1 MQQRKYLAGYSI
13 THIIFFMDFLTSA
26 RPPLAFPS
34 FREEIARRV
43 SAGDTSSFIYI
54 LPTGAWARQEISRV
68 VEIASPRAI
77 AVPHIYSMQEFVGKL
92 HAKLQPFKRVVSTG
106 ESAILVELA
115 IRELFKDD
123 TLRYYQEREGRAL
136 PLPQGTFEELVAA
149 IATLKER
156 GITTTMLA
164 DDIVRKEKNI
174 QGALE
179 STDLRRARDLYS
191 IYKRYEEKLGTH
203 LIDEYGQHLRLT
215 DEFGLAEGMKP
226 SADFTGLF
234 RRVFP
239 EVKDIFVEVFIRM
252 ADPARYI
259 VNGCRYSS
267 SIYFAVDKHSSNPD
281 LFALQQTF
289 IEKQQSEGFQLIVS
303 VEKNAGHPFTQAL
316 RKDLFSRIGKKSAGI
331 FDGSL
336 FIETSTS
343 ATSRKELERVATK
356 IKLLLLGGV
365 SSPEKICVAMYK
377 QDGLASLAGQVFE
390 EYGIPVNSTER
401 RTLATA
407 PIFVALD
414 SLFRLAEFKL
424 RVSEVLRLLHS
435 PYFDIRHSSGDPID
449 AQNLIEVIREFRL
462 TSGSRM
468 WSEEMSGHLERLK
481 ALQEF
486 DDEFDER
493 SQARSILRLER
504 GIKDIILIE
513 DVIRRF
519 RQELRPADLFALIK
533 NVLKDFSLKERLL
546 HSPDPLIA
554 VNALELDTRS
564 YAALMETLEEVES
577 LIHALGIASTEHPV
591 EYYGE
596 RIRTAALKKRFAA
609 RAEPGS
615 GVMVTSFDQTAGYDF
630 EHLFLIGLNDDSL
643 PTIHSPSVTTPGE
656 YQLSED
662 EHLISERFAFYQLL
676 TRARGKLYLSWQSAG
691 SGGKSEKLPSVFV
704 DALERIV
711 SFKKVEEDPDAN
723 VILSS
728 REFARTTA
736 LNGQMILPESAE
748 IANRDKDWLQH
759 ILGGASVA
767 SQKRTEGA
775 ISDFNGYIDPDTL
788 PPELAERFRTM
799 RERTYSVSQLESYA
813 RCPFQF
819 FSHYL
824 MDLAQA
830 PEVEIEEGMES
841 SERGIL
847 LHRQLQK
854 MLTSI
859 SEEGK
864 NFRLLSADEFK
875 SYDPY
880 RGEKLDDL
888 LSKPGA
894 RHPFW
899 RIDLDTLY
907 DPPEGRKGV
916 LDKFLEAE
924 QRNDLIKTHPVLF
937 EQGFENQVVTEQS
950 GDEPGRSFKIRGK
963 IDRIDIDSDNTFY
976 TVTDYKTSK
985 GASKKEIENGLS
997 LQLPLYLRIAEDIL
1011 RLYIGSELEGV
1022 GAFYHKLTGKEAG
1035 KEPALLIRDYAA
1047 KTYVEISKSKKKGIA
1062 ESPEELQS
1070 IIETTIRY
1078 ANDYIDGMTR
1088 GEFPLV
1094 REDGTSAC
1102 TYCDYK
1108 RACRIYEAK
1117 ENGTLRKA

>member
-1 MQQRKYLAGYSI
+1 
-13 THIIFFMDFLTSA
+13 MDFLTNA
-26 RPPLAFPS
+26 KPPLAFPS
-34 FREEIARRV
+34 FRDEIARRV
-43 SAGDTSSFIYI
+43 SGGDISSFIYI

-68 VEIASPRAI
+68 VEIASPRTV

-92 HAKLQPFKRVVSTG
+92 HAKLQPFKRVISSG
-106 ESAILVELA
+106 ESAVLIELA
-115 IRELFKDD
+115 IRELFKEGS
-123 TLRYYQEREGRAL
+123 LRYYQEREGSAL

-156 GITTTMLA
+156 GITTKMLA
-164 DDIVRKEKNI
+164 DDITRKEKRI
-174 QGALE
+174 EGALE
-179 STDLRRARDLYS
+179 STDLRRTRDLHA
-191 IYKRYEEKLGTH
+191 IYIRYEDKLGSS
-203 LIDEYGQHLRLT
+203 LIDEYGQYLRLA
-215 DEFGLAEGMKP
+215 EQFGLTEGMKP
-226 SADFTGLF
+226 SADYTTLF
-234 RRVFP
+234 KRAFP
-239 EVKDIFVEVFIRM
+239 DVKDVFVEVFIRM
-252 ADPARYI
+252 ADPARFI
-259 VNGCRYSS
+259 VNGCGGSS
-267 SIYFAVDKHSSNPD
+267 SLYFAVDKHSSNPD
-281 LFALQQTF
+281 LFAIQQSF
-289 IEKQQSEGFQLIVS
+289 IEKQQSEGLQLVVS
-303 VEKNAGHPFTQAL
+303 VEKNAGHPFTETLQ
-316 RKDLFSRIGKKSAGI
+316 KNLFSRVGKKSTVS
-331 FDGSL
+331 FDGSS
-336 FIETSTS
+336 FIEASTS
-343 ATSRKELERVATK
+343 PTSRKELERTAAK
-356 IKLLLLGGV
+356 IKMLLLGGV
-365 SSPEKICVAMYK
+365 SSPEKICVALYR
-377 QDGLASLAGQVFE
+377 QDGLPSLAAQVFE

-424 RVSEVLRLLHS
+424 SVHEVLRLLHS
-435 PYFDIRHSSGDPID
+435 PYFDIRHNAEEPID

-462 TSGSRM
+462 TSGSDK
-468 WSEEMSGHLERLK
+468 WSEEMTGHLERLK

-493 SQARSILRLER
+493 SQARSILRLES
-504 GIKDIILIE
+504 GIKDIVLVE
-513 DVIRRF
+513 DVIAKF
-519 RQELRPADLFALIK
+519 RQELKPADFFALIK
-533 NVLKDFSLKERLL
+533 TVLKDFSLKERLL
-546 HSPDPLIA
+546 HSPDGLIA

-564 YAALMETLEEVES
+564 YAALMETLGEVET
-577 LIHALGIASTEHPV
+577 LIRALGIANTV
-591 EYYGE
+591 YRTEYYGE
-596 RIRTAALKKRFAA
+596 RIRTTALKKRFAA

-643 PTIHSPSVTTPGE
+643 PAIHSPSVTTPGE

-662 EHLISERFAFYQLL
+662 EHLTSERFAFYQLL
-676 TRARGKLYLSWQSAG
+676 TRAKGKLYLSWQSAG

-711 SFKKVEEDPDAN
+711 SFNKVEEEENTN

-728 REFARTTA
+728 REFARATA
-736 LNGQMILPESAE
+736 LNSGLKLPENTE
-748 IANRDKDWLQH
+748 IAKRDKDWLQH
-759 ILGGASVA
+759 ILGGADATSR
-767 SQKRTEGA
+767 KRTDGA

-824 MDLAQA
+824 MDLGEA
-830 PEVEIEEGMES
+830 PEIEIEEGMES

-854 MLTSI
+854 MLASI
-859 SEEGK
+859 GDEGK

-880 RGEKLDDL
+880 SGEKLDDL

-907 DPPEGRKGV
+907 NPPDGRKGV
-916 LDKFLEAE
+916 LDKFLDAE
-924 QRNDLIKTHPVLF
+924 KRNDAIKTYPILF
-937 EQGFENQVVTEQS
+937 EQGFENQVVTEQN

-963 IDRIDIDSDNTFY
+963 IDRIDIDSERTFY

-985 GASKKEIENGLS
+985 GASTGEINKGLS

-1011 RLYIGSELEGV
+1011 RLHIGSELEGV

-1035 KEPALLIRDYAA
+1035 KEQALLLKEYAERA
-1047 KTYVEISKSKKKGIA
+1047 FEDIGRKRKGII
-1062 ESPEELQS
+1062 ETKEELQS
-1070 IIETTIRY
+1070 VIETTIRY

-1108 RACRIYEAK
+1108 RACRIYEAR
-1117 ENGTLRKA
+1117 ENGVLRKV

>member
-1 MQQRKYLAGYSI
+1 
-13 THIIFFMDFLTSA
+13 MDFLTNAKPS
-26 RPPLAFPS
+26 LAFPS

-43 SAGDTSSFIYI
+43 SGGDTSSFIYI

-68 VEIASPRAI
+68 VEIASPRTV

-92 HAKLQPFKRVVSTG
+92 HAKLQPFKRVISSG
-106 ESAILVELA
+106 ESAVLVELA
-115 IRELFKDD
+115 IRELFKEG

-156 GITTTMLA
+156 GITTKILA
-164 DDIVRKEKNI
+164 DDITHKEKSI
-174 QGALE
+174 EGALE
-179 STDLRRARDLYS
+179 STDLRRTRDLYS
-191 IYKRYEEKLGTH
+191 IYNRYENKLGNSLT
-203 LIDEYGQHLRLT
+203 DEYGQYLRLN
-215 DEFGLAEGMKP
+215 EQFGLTEGMKP
-226 SADFTGLF
+226 SADFTAHVK
-234 RRVFP
+234 RTFP
-239 EVKDIFVEVFIRM
+239 EVKDIFVEVFIQM
-252 ADPARYI
+252 ADPARCI
-259 VNGCRYSS
+259 VNGCGTSS
-267 SIYFAVDKHSSNPD
+267 SLYFAIDKHSSNPD
-281 LFALQQTF
+281 LFAILQSF
-289 IEKQQSEGFQLIVS
+289 IEKQQSEGLQLVIS
-303 VEKNAGHPFTQAL
+303 AQKNAGHPFTETL
-316 RKDLFSRIGKKSAGI
+316 RKNLFSRVGKKKTVL
-331 FDGSL
+331 FDGSS
-336 FIETSTS
+336 FIESSTS
-343 ATSRKELERVATK
+343 PTSRKELERVATK

-365 SSPEKICVAMYK
+365 SSSEKICVAMYK

-390 EYGIPVNSTER
+390 EYGVPVNSTER

-414 SLFRLAEFKL
+414 SLFRLVEFKL

-435 PYFDIRHSSGDPID
+435 PYFDIRHSTEDPID
-449 AQNLIEVIREFRL
+449 SHNLIEVIREFRL
-462 TSGSRM
+462 TSGSEK
-468 WSEEMSGHLERLK
+468 WSEEMTGHLERLK
-481 ALQEF
+481 ALQDF

-493 SQARSILRLER
+493 SQARSIVRLER
-504 GIKDIILIE
+504 GIKDIILVE
-513 DVIRRF
+513 DVIAKF
-519 RQELRPADLFALIK
+519 RQELKPADFFALIK
-533 NVLKDFSLKERLL
+533 DVLKDFSLKERLL
-546 HSPDPLIA
+546 HSPDGLIA

-564 YAALMETLEEVES
+564 YAALMETLQEVES
-577 LIHALGIASTEHPV
+577 LIRALGIASTEHRA

-615 GVMVTSFDQTAGYDF
+615 GVMMTSFDQTAGYDF
-630 EHLFLIGLNDDSL
+630 EHLFLVGLNDDAL
-643 PTIHSPSVTTPGE
+643 PAIHSPSVTTPGE

-662 EHLISERFAFYQLL
+662 EHLTSERFAFYQLL
-676 TRARGKLYLSWQSAG
+676 TRAKGKLYLSWQSAG
-691 SGGKSEKLPSVFV
+691 GGGKSEKLPSVFV

-711 SFKKVEEDPDAN
+711 SFKKVEEDSNADF
-723 VILSS
+723 ILSS
-728 REFARTTA
+728 REFARATA
-736 LNGQMILPESAE
+736 INPQMVIPENTE
-748 IANRDKDWLQH
+748 IATRDKDWLQH
-759 ILGGASVA
+759 ILAGADATSR
-767 SQKRTEGA
+767 KRTEGA
-775 ISDFNGYIDPDTL
+775 ISDFNGYIDPNTL

-813 RCPFQF
+813 RCPFEF

-824 MDLAQA
+824 MDLGEA
-830 PEVEIEEGMES
+830 PKVEIEEGMES
-841 SERGIL
+841 SERGVL

-854 MLTSI
+854 MLATI
-859 SEEGK
+859 GEQGK
-864 NFRLLSADEFK
+864 NFRSLSFDEFK

-880 RGEKLDDL
+880 SGEKLDDL

-907 DPPEGRKGV
+907 NPPDGRKGV

-924 QRNDLIKTHPVLF
+924 QRNDAIKTYPVLF
-937 EQGFENQVVTEQS
+937 EQGFESQVVTEQN

-963 IDRIDIDSDNTFY
+963 IDRIDIDSENTFY

-1011 RLYIGSELEGV
+1011 RLHIGSELEGV
-1022 GAFYHKLTGKEAG
+1022 GAFYHKLTGKEVG

-1062 ESPEELQS
+1062 ESPEELEA

-1108 RACRIYEAK
+1108 RACRVYEAK
-1117 ENGTLRKA
+1117 ENGTLRRS

>member
-1 MQQRKYLAGYSI
+1 
-13 THIIFFMDFLTSA
+13 
-26 RPPLAFPS
+26 
-34 FREEIARRV
+34 
-43 SAGDTSSFIYI
+43 
-54 LPTGAWARQEISRV
+54 
-68 VEIASPRAI
+68 
-77 AVPHIYSMQEFVGKL
+77 
-92 HAKLQPFKRVVSTG
+92 
-106 ESAILVELA
+106 
-115 IRELFKDD
+115 
-123 TLRYYQEREGRAL
+123 L

-156 GITTTMLA
+156 GITTKVLA
-164 DDIVRKEKNI
+164 EDITRKEKSI
-174 QGALE
+174 EGALE
-179 STDLRRARDLYS
+179 STDLRRTRDLHE
-191 IYKRYEEKLGTH
+191 IYTRYEEKLGNSLT
-203 LIDEYGQHLRLT
+203 DEYGQYLRLT
-215 DEFGLAEGMKP
+215 EQFGLVEGMKP
-226 SADFTGLF
+226 SADFTALAK
-234 RRVFP
+234 RAFP

-252 ADPARYI
+252 ADPARLI
-259 VNGCRYSS
+259 VNGCGGSAS
-267 SIYFAVDKHSSNPD
+267 LYFAVDKHSSNPD
-281 LFALQQTF
+281 LFSLEQNF
-289 IEKQQSEGFQLIVS
+289 IEKQQSEGLQLVIS
-303 VEKNAGHPFTQAL
+303 ASKSEGHPFTETL
-316 RKDLFSRIGKKSAGI
+316 RKNLFSRVGKRSLAP
-331 FDGSL
+331 FDGSS
-336 FIETSTS
+336 FIEASTS
-343 ATSRKELERVATK
+343 ATSRKELERVAAK

-365 SSPEKICVAMYK
+365 SSPEKICVAMYR

-401 RTLATA
+401 RTLASA

-435 PYFDIRHSSGDPID
+435 PYFDIRHNAEDPID

-462 TSGSRM
+462 TSGSER

-504 GIKDIILIE
+504 GIKDIVLVE
-513 DVIRRF
+513 DVIAKFRR
-519 RQELRPADLFALIK
+519 ELKPADFFALIK
-533 NVLKDFSLKERLL
+533 DVLKDFSLKERLL
-546 HSPDPLIA
+546 HSPDGLIA

-564 YAALMETLEEVES
+564 YAALMETLGEVET
-577 LIHALGIASTEHPV
+577 LIRALGIANTEYPA

-630 EHLFLIGLNDDSL
+630 EHLFLIGLNDDAL
-643 PTIHSPSVTTPGE
+643 PTIHSPSVTMPGE
-656 YQLSED
+656 YQLSDD
-662 EHLISERFAFYQLL
+662 EHVTSERFAFYQLL
-676 TRARGKLYLSWQSAG
+676 TRAKGKLYLSWQSAG
-691 SGGKSEKLPSVFV
+691 GGGKSEKSPSVFV

-711 SFKKVEEDPDAN
+711 SFKKVEEDSSTN

-728 REFARTTA
+728 REFARATA
-736 LNGQMILPESAE
+736 LNSGVVLPENAE
-748 IANRDKDWLQH
+748 IATRDKDWLQH
-759 ILGGASVA
+759 ILAGADATSR
-767 SQKRTEGA
+767 KRIEGA

-824 MDLAQA
+824 MDLGEA
-830 PEVEIEEGMES
+830 PKVEIEEGMES
-841 SERGIL
+841 SERGVL

-859 SEEGK
+859 GEEGK
-864 NFRLLSADEFK
+864 NFRSLSFNEFK

-880 RGEKLDDL
+880 SGEKLDDL

-907 DPPEGRKGV
+907 TPPEGRKGV

-924 QRNDLIKTHPVLF
+924 KRNEAITTSPILF
-937 EQGFENQVVTEQS
+937 EHGFENQVVTEQS

-963 IDRIDIDSDNTFY
+963 IDRIDIDSENSFY

-985 GASKKEIENGLS
+985 GAGTGEISKGLS

-1011 RLYIGSELEGV
+1011 RLHIGSELEGV

-1035 KEPALLIRDYAA
+1035 KDPALLIRDYAA
-1047 KTYVEISKSKKKGIA
+1047 KTYVEITKSKKKGIA
-1062 ESPEELQS
+1062 ESPEELES

-1088 GEFPLV
+1088 GEFPIV

-1102 TYCDYK
+1102 TYCDIK
-1108 RACRIYEAK
+1108 RACRIYEAR
-1117 ENGTLRKA
+1117 ENGALRAA